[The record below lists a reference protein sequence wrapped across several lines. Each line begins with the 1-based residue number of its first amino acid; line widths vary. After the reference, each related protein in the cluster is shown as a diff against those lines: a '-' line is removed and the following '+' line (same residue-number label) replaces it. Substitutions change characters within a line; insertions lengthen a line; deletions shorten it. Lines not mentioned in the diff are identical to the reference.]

1 MPNMPNVSKIKLFA
15 SCTKT
20 LAPLEPLTLQQIQNE
35 VQAGKS
41 GATGDIDYTR
51 LEALLQEK
59 LKKFAAFNSC
69 FGTGRPITY
78 DHCGVDLEET
88 RKAFALLV
96 AMVWLMGGVIR
107 TGLMPQNNR
116 LTFHLSG
123 KKTAQLNR

>member
-1 MPNMPNVSKIKLFA
+1 MCLKLKLFA
-15 SCTKT
+15 SCKT
-20 LAPLEPLTLQQIQNE
+20 LAPLEPLTLQQIQSE
-35 VQAGKS
+35 VQAGKN

-69 FGTGRPITY
+69 FGTGRLITY

-96 AMVWLMGGVIR
+96 AMVWLRREFIK
-107 TGLMPQNNR
+107 TELMPENKETN
-116 LTFHLSG
+116 LSPLG
-123 KKTAQLNR
+123 RTKTAQLNR